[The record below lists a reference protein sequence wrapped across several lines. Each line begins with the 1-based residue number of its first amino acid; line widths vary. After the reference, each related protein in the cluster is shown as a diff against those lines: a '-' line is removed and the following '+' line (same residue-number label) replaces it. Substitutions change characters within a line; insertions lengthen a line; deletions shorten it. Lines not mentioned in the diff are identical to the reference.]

1 MFKMA
6 SDIMAAK
13 IGRVERYINERL
25 DERGALLFMLID
37 PVDYKTPEL
46 AVKTGL
52 EAINGGA
59 DALLVG
65 GSIGAQGEL
74 LDLVTKGIRDGAG
87 GTPVILFPGNIATL
101 TRHADAVY
109 FMSLLN
115 ARNPYW
121 ITHAQMLSAP
131 VIKQIGI
138 EPLSVGY
145 IVVSPGGTVGWVG
158 DANLVP
164 RQKPGIAA
172 SLALAGQYLGKRII
186 ITDAGSNPQLQNSG
200 PVPPEMIRAVKGII
214 DVPYI
219 VAGGIRDKDLLEST
233 LRAGADGVQIGTAIE
248 STASAKK
255 QTELFAGIVRQEGR
269 KRL

>member
-1 MFKMA
+1 M
-6 SDIMAAK
+6 SAK
-13 IGRVERYINERL
+13 IGKVERYINERL
-25 DERGALLFMLID
+25 EEQGALLFMLID
-37 PVDYKTPEL
+37 PVDYKSPDV
-46 AVKTGL
+46 AIKTGI
-52 EAINGGA
+52 EAIDGGA
-59 DALLVG
+59 DVLLVG

-74 LDLVTKGIRDGAG
+74 LDSVTKGILDKAG
-87 GTPVILFPGNIATL
+87 GTPVVLFPGNIATL

-121 ITHAQMLSAP
+121 ITQAQMLSAP
-131 VIKQIGI
+131 VIKKIGI

-158 DANLVP
+158 DVNLVP
-164 RQKPGIAA
+164 RTKPSIAA
-172 SLALAGQYLGKRII
+172 SLALAGQYLGNRII
-186 ITDAGSNPQLQNSG
+186 ITDVGSNPQSQGSG
-200 PVPPEMIRAVKGII
+200 PVPPEMVRAVKDII

-219 VAGGIRDKDLLEST
+219 VAGGIRDKNSLETT

-248 STASAKK
+248 SSTSAKK
-255 QTELFAGIVRQEGR
+255 QTELFAGIIKQEGK